1 MSGWLKPTG
10 LAALCMVLG
19 TAETTAAT
27 SSRSDALMPGPADP
41 SFSPFVPRSTPK
53 NGESD
58 GL

>member
-1 MSGWLKPTG
+1 MYRSAAASPPTDAG
-10 LAALCMVLG
+10 GKLA
-19 TAETTAAT
+19 
-27 SSRSDALMPGPADP
+27 MPGPADP